1 MPLSDVT
8 TAVSSVARRLLT
20 KPPMAMPVDLHP
32 KTAIVTGAS
41 PGSIGYETAIT
52 LAAWGARVIITTRSN
67 TDTSVEKMRRE
78 LQADGFHHQLHGHPL
93 DLTRADSVED
103 FVAWYRHSIG
113 DSLHILINNAGI
125 HADILGSWREPH
137 LSADGFEIHWRT
149 NFMGPMHLT
158 RRLLP
163 LLEQSGTVSEPAR
176 VVFVASHLHQK
187 GLNSELFHASQPY
200 NSWQTYG
207 QSKLGLVHAAF
218 ELQRRYGHR
227 NIQSYALHPGSI
239 ATNIAI
245 RGLET
250 NQRMQRLLQWVNP
263 LQMLFMLTPRQGAQT
278 QIYCATAPGLA
289 GGRYFDR
296 CAAAA
301 PNPEANHAQVG
312 KRLWDE
318 TLAWIDSLPSTDCG
332 TGSAQ
337 DAARANATGQA
348 STA

>member
-1 MPLSDVT
+1 MT
-8 TAVSSVARRLLT
+8 SVRFDERVVL
-20 KPPMAMPVDLHP
+20 
-32 KTAIVTGAS
+32 VTGAGNGLGKS
-41 PGSIGYETAIT
+41 HALEFARRGAKVVVNDLGGSAFGDGASKN
-52 LAAWGARVIITTRSN
+52 AADQVVDEIVAAGGEAVAN
-67 TDTSVEKMRRE
+67 Y
-78 LQADGFHHQLHGHPL
+78 
-93 DLTRADSVED
+93 DSVTDGEKIVQSALD
-103 FVAWYRHSIG
+103 NFGRIDVV
-113 DSLHILINNAGI
+113 INNAGI

-187 GLNSELFHASQPY
+187 GLNSELFHASRPY

-318 TLAWIDSLPSTDCG
+318 TLAWIDSLPSSGCG